1 MPDDITATQSFYG
14 RWARVYDWVATAP
27 GVESWRSRAVASLA
41 LDPGDTVVEMG
52 CGSGANLPYL
62 RERVGAAGRVV
73 GVDVTGPLLERA
85 RARAADANVSV
96 VRGDATEPPVR
107 AADAVLG
114 TFVCGLFEDPAA
126 VVDDWCDLVGPG
138 GRVALMDAS
147 ASEATVGRPLNPLFR
162 AFVVAGAPG
171 RTPADVLRA
180 PFDDADALLS
190 RRVAAARR
198 ALTDRT
204 DRRRYEEFGL
214 GFVGLLSG
222 RVH

>member
-1 MPDDITATQSFYG
+1 MSIRAFYG
-14 RWARVYDWVATAP
+14 RWAALYDHVATAP
-27 GVESWRSRAVASLA
+27 GVGRWRRAAADRVAA
-41 LDPGDTVVEMG
+41 PGDTVVEMG

-73 GVDVTGPLLERA
+73 GVDVTGPLLGRA

-96 VRGDATEPPVR
+96 VRADATDPPVR
-107 AADAVLG
+107 EADAVLG

-147 ASEATVGRPLNPLFR
+147 ASEAAVGRPLNPLFR

-171 RTPADVLRA
+171 RTPADILRA

>member
-1 MPDDITATQSFYG
+1 MSIRSFYG
-14 RWARVYDWVATAP
+14 RWAALYDRVATAP
-27 GVESWRSRAVASLA
+27 GVGRWRRAAADRVAG
-41 LDPGDTVVEMG
+41 PGDTVVEMG

-96 VRGDATEPPVR
+96 VRADATDPPVR
-107 AADAVLG
+107 EADAVLG

-138 GRVALMDAS
+138 GWVALMDAS
-147 ASEATVGRPLNPLFR
+147 ASEAAVGRPLNPLFR